1 MELHEPAIAYNKG
14 RMTVNE
20 YLDLENA
27 SSEKHEYYNGEV
39 FAMAGK
45 GRRHNVIFKNIYG
58 ELAYRLKGHRCQP
71 YGSTLRIHIPQ
82 NSSYTYPDIS
92 ILCKSLTEQG
102 DNEPVSGPTVL
113 IEVLSPS
120 TKSYDRGVKFKL
132 YRDIPELREYILIDS
147 ESVNVERFCINSN
160 GNWELHEHNTS
171 DAQLT
176 IQTVG
181 IKLSLKE
188 IYEGIEL

>member
-27 SSEKHEYYNGEV
+27 SFEKHEYYNGEV
-39 FAMAGK
+39 FAMAGA
-45 GRRHNVIFKNIYG
+45 GRRHNIIFKNIYG

-71 YGSTLRIHIPQ
+71 YGSDLRIHIPQ
-82 NSSYTYPDIS
+82 NSLYTYPDIS

-160 GNWELHEHNTS
+160 GNWELYEYKAHEAS
-171 DAQLT
+171 FR
-176 IQTVG
+176 IETVD
-181 IKLSLKE
+181 IEISLKD
-188 IYEGIEL
+188 IYEGTSL

>member
-39 FAMAGK
+39 FAMAGA
-45 GRRHNVIFKNIYG
+45 GRRHNIIFKNIYG

-71 YGSTLRIHIPQ
+71 YGSDLRIHIPQ
-82 NSSYTYPDIS
+82 NSLYTYPDIS

-113 IEVLSPS
+113 LEVLSPS

-160 GNWELHEHNTS
+160 GNWELHEHKTS

-181 IKLSLKE
+181 IKLSLKQ
-188 IYEGIEL
+188 IYEGTEL

>member
-39 FAMAGK
+39 FAMAGA
-45 GRRHNVIFKNIYG
+45 GRRHNIIFKNIYG

-71 YGSTLRIHIPQ
+71 YGSDLRIHIPQ
-82 NSSYTYPDIS
+82 NSLYTYPDIS

-160 GNWELHEHNTS
+160 GNWELYEYKAHEAS
-171 DAQLT
+171 FR
-176 IQTVG
+176 IETVD
-181 IKLSLKE
+181 IEISLKD
-188 IYEGIEL
+188 IYEGTSL